1 MTRAE
6 GNSQDKL
13 VNQILHLRD
22 LGTVYIDEE
31 EKKESE
37 MTAITKECETDCEPT
52 SGLSQD
58 TVDYLEEIKET
69 PQFGQK

>member
-31 EKKESE
+31 EKKES
-37 MTAITKECETDCEPT
+37 
-52 SGLSQD
+52 
-58 TVDYLEEIKET
+58 
-69 PQFGQK
+69 